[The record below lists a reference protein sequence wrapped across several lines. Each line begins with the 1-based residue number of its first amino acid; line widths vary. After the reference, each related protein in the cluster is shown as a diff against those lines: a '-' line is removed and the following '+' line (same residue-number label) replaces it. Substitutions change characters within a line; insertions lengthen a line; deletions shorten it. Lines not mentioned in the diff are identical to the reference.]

1 MLKRTLAVF
10 ALLVVVSVLGMAGF
24 AWWRLQPHPEPQP
37 LPEQL
42 VAAGSGE
49 GRVLLAQAGAKADY
63 EDLSAHFVPQ
73 RLTSYCG
80 VASSVIVLNALGIDT
95 DQSDFF
101 TPEASRVRPR
111 REVMFGGM
119 SLPELGGLLAAH
131 DVTVS
136 VHHADGLSVEAFR
149 AVVERNLASPGDY
162 LLVNY
167 QREVLGQ
174 YRVGHISP
182 VAAYDAA
189 TDRVLIMDTASH
201 RYPPTWVP
209 LPLLVEAMKTVD
221 GASGLQR
228 GYVEVRAG
236 AS

>member
-1 MLKRTLAVF
+1 
-10 ALLVVVSVLGMAGF
+10 
-24 AWWRLQPHPEPQP
+24 
-37 LPEQL
+37 
-42 VAAGSGE
+42 
-49 GRVLLAQAGAKADY
+49 
-63 EDLSAHFVPQ
+63 
-73 RLTSYCG
+73 
-80 VASSVIVLNALGIDT
+80 
-95 DQSDFF
+95 
-101 TPEASRVRPR
+101 
-111 REVMFGGM
+111 MFGGM

-136 VHHADGLSVEAFR
+136 VHHAEGLSAEAFR

-221 GASGLQR
+221 GAFDLQR
-228 GYVEVRAG
+228 GYVEVRGG
-236 AS
+236 AN